1 MKADALNGDYT
12 LNPFNFDHFNCN
24 FLALRVNGVQTPAK
38 VFRPNFENKIVR
50 RELRALYDNI
60 GVNSAS
66 DDSGCNLNDEDFIGR
81 YTLFCFDLTPNKC
94 NGFHLHEDRRGTI
107 DIEIMFS
114 KPLQQAITVLWYT
127 SFEQTIAV
135 TNERNVLVH

>member
-12 LNPFNFDHFNCN
+12 LNPFNFEHFNCN

-38 VFRPNFENKIVR
+38 GFRPNFENKIVR

-66 DDSGCNLNDEDFIGR
+66 DDSGCNLNDEDFIGG
-81 YTLFCFDLTPNKC
+81 YTLFCFYLTPDKC
-94 NGFHLHEDRRGTI
+94 NGFHLHEERRGII
-107 DIEIMFS
+107 DIEVMFS
-114 KPLQQAITVLWYT
+114 KPL
-127 SFEQTIAV
+127 
-135 TNERNVLVH
+135 